1 MEKTKLIEIRVK
13 SHFDHVLKVIRIQ
26 SGEEV
31 NGEEVNPL
39 GCSAL
44 LSSIR
49 YSSLIKTLFC
59 LC

>member
-31 NGEEVNPL
+31 NGEPPWAAL
-39 GCSAL
+39 LCSARFD
-44 LSSIR
+44 IR
-49 YSSLIKTLFC
+49 R
-59 LC
+59 